1 MNIKVKHF
9 TVHRPDA
16 ENNRYQAKRK
26 QEINRQMEIKIN
38 EKEKQIKTKIIDR
51 NTLYLKSIEFS
62 LNDRVNNTID
72 GFYFA

>member
-9 TVHRPDA
+9 IVHRPDA
-16 ENNRYQAKRK
+16 ENERYQTKRK
-26 QEINRQMEIKIN
+26 QEINKMMEIKIN
-38 EKEKQIKTKIIDR
+38 EKKKTKKSIIDR

-72 GFYFA
+72 GFYFS